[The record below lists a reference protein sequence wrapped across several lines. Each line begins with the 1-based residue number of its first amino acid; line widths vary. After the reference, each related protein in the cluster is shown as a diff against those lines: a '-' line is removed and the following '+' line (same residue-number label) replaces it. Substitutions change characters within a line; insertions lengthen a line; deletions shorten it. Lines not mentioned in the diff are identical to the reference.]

1 MGYVLWL
8 HYFLPYFSFR
18 EPMSESDRLIKEI
31 EEMEANTTQI
41 ESALTGKIQ
50 EIQDLDSELT
60 ELLKDTNPDEEFK
73 AKLLEIQNNQTK
85 LIQSFDGLQT
95 KLDDYNKMK
104 QDVASTAIRIQ
115 RFVHKYILIKYERC
129 KLAI

>member
-1 MGYVLWL
+1 
-8 HYFLPYFSFR
+8 
-18 EPMSESDRLIKEI
+18 MSEEDRLIKELD
-31 EEMEANTTQI
+31 EMEANMTQTL
-41 ESALTGKIQ
+41 SALTGKIQ

-115 RFVHKYILIKYERC
+115 IFVHKYILIKYERC

>member
-1 MGYVLWL
+1 
-8 HYFLPYFSFR
+8 
-18 EPMSESDRLIKEI
+18 MSEEDRLIKELD
-31 EEMEANTTQI
+31 EMEANMTQTL
-41 ESALTGKIQ
+41 SALTGKIQ

-60 ELLKDTNPDEEFK
+60 ELLNTTNPDEEFK

-85 LIQSFDGLQT
+85 LIQAFDGLQT

-104 QDVASTAIRIQ
+104 QDVASTAIRIKI
-115 RFVHKYILIKYERC
+115 FVHDYILIKYERC

>member
-50 EIQDLDSELT
+50 EIQDLDSTLT
-60 ELLKDTNPDEEFK
+60 ELLKETNPDKEFK
-73 AKLLEIQNNQTK
+73 ARLLELQNKQKTV
-85 LIQSFDGLQT
+85 IQSFDVLQT

-104 QDVASTAIRIQ
+104 QNVASTIIRFQTFYMNI
-115 RFVHKYILIKYERC
+115 FL
-129 KLAI
+129 